1 VKLGQ
6 FFHLPNQL
14 TLLRMIFLPFIVLS
28 LLGGHNEW
36 ALGLFVA
43 AGITDF
49 FDGQLAR
56 RLHQQTTLGQ
66 YLDPIADK
74 MLLST
79 MFLVLSVLHRI
90 PWKFTVVVFGRDI
103 SILLVSAVLYATANL
118 RDFRPSVFGKANTT
132 SQVLAVFL
140 VLLQPVYRAEWI
152 YIARV
157 IALWATFAFTIISG
171 VHYAFLGTQR
181 LHAAQQPHPSVGDR
195 ASHRPSALD

>member
-1 VKLGQ
+1 MKLAQ
-6 FFHLPNQL
+6 FFYLPNQL
-14 TLLRMIFLPFIVLS
+14 TLLRMIFLPLIVLS
-28 LLGGHNEW
+28 LLGRHNEW

-66 YLDPIADK
+66 YLDPVADK

-103 SILLVSAVLYATANL
+103 SILVVSAVLYVTANL

-140 VLLQPVYRAEWI
+140 VLLLPVYRAEWI
-152 YIARV
+152 YVARFV
-157 IALWATFAFTIISG
+157 ALWATFAFTILSG
-171 VHYAFLGTQR
+171 VHYAFLGARR
-181 LHAAQQPHPSVGDR
+181 LHAAQQHHSSAGDQ
-195 ASHRPSALD
+195 AGPRPPAVD